1 MGAAGTAVNTP
12 VHLLFG
18 PRDISGA
25 HMFSWSV
32 YPFSQ

>member
-1 MGAAGTAVNTP
+1 MGVAGTGVSTP

-18 PRDISGA
+18 LRDISGA
-25 HMFSWSV
+25 HMFPWSV